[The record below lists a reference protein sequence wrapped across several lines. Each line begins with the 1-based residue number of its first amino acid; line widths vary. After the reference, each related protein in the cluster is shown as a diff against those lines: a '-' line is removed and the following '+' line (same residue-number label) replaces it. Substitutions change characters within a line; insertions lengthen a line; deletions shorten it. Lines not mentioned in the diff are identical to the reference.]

1 MGAKRSKRQNGVG
14 SRRNTMTS
22 KKKVLLVT
30 GAGKRI
36 GKEIVLRLSKDSYK
50 FVIHFNKS
58 RKDSQDLIKEIE
70 KNGGE
75 AKSIQFDLSKTAHIE
90 KFAKSCEKLFGQIDI
105 LINNASIFKSQNF
118 WDIKEKDFDDFI
130 NINLKAPF
138 LLSKYI
144 AKGMKKRKYGK
155 IINITDS
162 IGTGKTW
169 KNYSSYCISKGGLET
184 MTKVLSL
191 ELNPYIQVNSIAPGA
206 ILKPVRGSAKKIYK
220 NAYNSEKALDSLV
233 NSIRLLLNSDFITGE
248 SIHVDGGE
256 RLI

>member
-1 MGAKRSKRQNGVG
+1 MRKSVVKD
-14 SRRNTMTS
+14 
-22 KKKVLLVT
+22 KKKVVLIT
-30 GAGKRI
+30 GAAKRI
-36 GKEIVLRLSKDSYK
+36 GREIALRLSHEKYK
-50 FVIHFNKS
+50 FIIHFNKS
-58 RKDSQDLIKEIE
+58 KKDCASLIETIE
-70 KNGGE
+70 NSGGE
-75 AKSIQFDLSKTAHIE
+75 AKSIQFDLSNTKSIE
-90 KFAKSCEKLFGQIDI
+90 KFAKSCEKLFGRIDI